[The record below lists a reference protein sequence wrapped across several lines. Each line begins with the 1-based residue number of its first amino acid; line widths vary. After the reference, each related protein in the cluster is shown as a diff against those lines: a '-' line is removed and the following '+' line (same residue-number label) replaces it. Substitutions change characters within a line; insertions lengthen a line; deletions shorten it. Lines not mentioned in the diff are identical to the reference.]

1 MPSGKKVSGDHI
13 ERDELLIDAIL
24 GFDDSPLDFSLCA
37 DESYFIRPAKR
48 IAKFIDDSF
57 VDFSLEG
64 KENENEVKR
73 ANIIKYRA
81 IVEAG
86 GKLFE

>member
-1 MPSGKKVSGDHI
+1 MQSGKKVSDHA

-48 IAKFIDDSF
+48 IAKFIDDSY

-64 KENENEVKR
+64 KENENEIKR
-73 ANIIKYRA
+73 ANIVKYRA
-81 IVEAG
+81 IVESG
-86 GKLFE
+86 GRLFE